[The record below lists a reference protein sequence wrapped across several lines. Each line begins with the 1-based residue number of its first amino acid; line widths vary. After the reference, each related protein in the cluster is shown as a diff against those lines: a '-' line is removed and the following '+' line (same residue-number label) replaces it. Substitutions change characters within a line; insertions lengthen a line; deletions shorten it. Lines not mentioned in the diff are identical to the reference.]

1 MLSSVRDLPQSPYR
15 QPAAR
20 RREVQGP
27 REASAGVVTCFV
39 VLLFVLTEALSA
51 EPPPG
56 QASAVST
63 RMARWPLPRSSR
75 VAGLFPCHSP
85 ARARVRVLREAERRP
100 GHYRRASAHL
110 CVSRESHPKQAGSPD
125 GVVRSECSV
134 A

>member
-56 QASAVST
+56 ASFGGLDAYGS
-63 RMARWPLPRSSR
+63 MAPSEVL
-75 VAGLFPCHSP
+75 AG
-85 ARARVRVLREAERRP
+85 R
-100 GHYRRASAHL
+100 
-110 CVSRESHPKQAGSPD
+110 
-125 GVVRSECSV
+125 
-134 A
+134 